1 MQTAPANWAT
11 IFAAPHKTEYKFI
24 IGDKEYLGDRI
35 RGIPSITKPL
45 LEKPAIGRVCS
56 ATMSVTVQPYSD
68 APIPKA
74 ARVKAYCR
82 LVTTD
87 GNSST
92 DWVPQGCF
100 YVTSRIARTTLNL
113 SLRDDMI
120 KAGQTYFDKAHWSE
134 WPQQQS
140 EVAADIASIMGV
152 EIDSRTVLA
161 TGAAYQVPY
170 LGSDVLMSEVLALIG
185 ASNGGNWIMT
195 DAGKLRLIPLTSPKA
210 VSAADADIGSNCK
223 KYTEDGVAVK
233 ISRVTL
239 ADGTTG
245 NTYTAGDDTGYE
257 LTFDHDNA
265 SQLLAN
271 NVLAV
276 VNGAEYNPYN
286 LQGAYLNPLVELGDT
301 VSVTL
306 ADGSKTALLVGS
318 IKLSCNVGYVASL
331 QLDAEQ
337 DAEEEFPY
345 QSAAELREKRTV
357 RTNQAYYGATISK
370 ADGIIIRRI
379 KNDTEEAKVTFNADE
394 MAFYQGDTQ
403 VLFFDPVARIWK
415 MSAAVQIDVEDE
427 DGNITSLKALASGLA
442 SDVTDLQTG
451 YSNLQQTAEGLT
463 TTIQSINGK
472 YIEIKQTVDGVT
484 VTNEQGETLING
496 GSIYTDNLYLSR
508 LFSKDSFDSYIQML
522 DNGLNFVLGQ
532 SETIGIGYYSADK
545 PQPYM
550 IFGAGSKPG
559 SKAPGMVKK
568 YADGIWIGDSADRDK
583 SEITSGTGIFV
594 NTSTQTIYKYTNGI
608 GVALADTSNVT
619 AVFG

>member
-1 MQTAPANWAT
+1 MQTAPSNWAA
-11 IFAAPHKTEYKFI
+11 IFAAPHKTEYKLI
-24 IGDKEYLGDRI
+24 IGDKEYLGNRI

-195 DAGKLRLIPLTSPKA
+195 DAGKLRLIPLASPQA

-245 NTYTAGDDTGYE
+245 NTYTAGDDT
-257 LTFDHDNA
+257 
-265 SQLLAN
+265 
-271 NVLAV
+271 
-276 VNGAEYNPYN
+276 
-286 LQGAYLNPLVELGDT
+286 
-301 VSVTL
+301 
-306 ADGSKTALLVGS
+306 GS

-427 DGNITSLKALASGLA
+427 DGNITSLKALASGLT

-463 TTIQSINGK
+463 TTIQDINGK

-484 VTNEQGETLING
+484 VTNEQGETFING

-594 NTSTQTIYKYTNGI
+594 NTATQTIYKYTNGI